1 MAIYHLSVKIVKR
14 SSGRSATAA
23 AAYRAA
29 EKIHDYKTDV
39 THDYRKKRG
48 VFGAEIIA
56 PDGSPKWVYERKKL
70 WNEVEKVEKRCDAQ
84 VAREI
89 DIALPVELNREQKK
103 ELVKD
108 FVREELVSKGMVADI
123 AFHNFDDHNPHAH
136 ILLTTRPIN
145 DDGRF
150 GFKERSWNKK
160 DALEQLRFC
169 WAEKVNLSLE
179 QAGHKEVKVD
189 HRTLEEQGINRIPQI
204 HLGADVAQMK
214 KRGIRTN
221 RGDEYD
227 RIADANL
234 KIKQLEQ
241 EINNMNSLVARIE
254 REERHRLEVA
264 TKENKKLAQNL
275 VKFWW
280 FKGQPKSHLGT
291 NYDLQYS
298 ADHKLTLTRKSGELI
313 AELQL
318 PLNQNKPQTWNL
330 NEQDKEL
337 LSKLNMLL
345 LPTQEEA
352 KRFRSALI
360 KAWNFQNRPSFYEG
374 YHYNLRYED
383 AKLTLTRKS
392 GELVVEIP
400 SDRNKPTS
408 WNLKEKDKER
418 LNQLGQEMDEKIKQ
432 LEQEE
437 QKKQQRSSQKGWG
450 LSR

>member
-1 MAIYHLSVKIVKR
+1 MAIYHLSVKVVQR
-14 SSGRSATAA
+14 SKGRSATAA

-29 EKIHDYKTDV
+29 EKIHDDKTNV

-48 VFGAEIIA
+48 VFGAEILAPSHA
-56 PDGSPKWVYERKKL
+56 PDWVNNREKL
-70 WNEVEKVEKRCDAQ
+70 WNEVEKIEKRCDARI
-84 VAREI
+84 AREI
-89 DIALPVELNREQKK
+89 DVALPVELNREQKK
-103 ELVKD
+103 ELVRD
-108 FVREELVSKGMVADI
+108 FVNEQFISKGMVADI
-123 AFHNFDDHNPHAH
+123 AFHNFDSKNPHAH
-136 ILLTTRPIN
+136 IMLTTRRIN
-145 DDGRF
+145 DDGF
-150 GFKERSWNKK
+150 GFKQRDWDKKELLQQWRS
-160 DALEQLRFC
+160 C

-179 QAGHKEVKVD
+179 QSGHKEVKVD
-189 HRTLEEQGINRIPQI
+189 HRTLEAQGINRLPQI
-204 HLGADVAQMK
+204 HLGADIAQMK

-264 TKENKKLAQNL
+264 TKENKELAQNL

-313 AELQL
+313 AELEL
-318 PLNQNKPQTWNL
+318 PLSQNKPQTWNL
-330 NEQDKEL
+330 NKEDKDL
-337 LSKLNMLL
+337 LSKLNMIL

-392 GELVVEIP
+392 GESVVEIP
-400 SDRNKPTS
+400 LNPNKPTS

-418 LNQLGQEMDEKIKQ
+418 LNQLGQEMDERIKQ
-432 LEQEE
+432 LEQQE

>member
-39 THDYRKKRG
+39 THDYRKKRS

-56 PDGSPKWVYERKKL
+56 PDGSPEWAYQREKL
-70 WNEVEKVEKRCDAQ
+70 WNKVEKIEKRCDAQ

-89 DIALPVELNREQKK
+89 DVALPVELNREQKK
-103 ELVKD
+103 ELVRD
-108 FVREELVSKGMVADI
+108 FVKEQLVSKGMVADV
-123 AFHNFDDHNPHAH
+123 AFHNFDSKNPHAH

-160 DALEQLRFC
+160 DALEQLRSC

-214 KRGIRTN
+214 KRGIPTE

-264 TKENKKLAQNL
+264 TKENKELAQNL

-313 AELQL
+313 AELEL
-318 PLNQNKPQTWNL
+318 PLSQNKPQTWNL
-330 NEQDKEL
+330 NKEDKER
-337 LSKLNMLL
+337 LSKLNMIL

-400 SDRNKPTS
+400 FDRNKSTS

>member
-1 MAIYHLSVKIVKR
+1 MAIYHLSVKFVKR

-29 EKIHDYKTDV
+29 EKIHDYKTDI
-39 THDYRKKRG
+39 THDYRKKRS

-56 PDGSPKWVYERKKL
+56 PEGSPEWVYQREKL

-103 ELVKD
+103 ELAKD
-108 FVREELVSKGMVADI
+108 FVREQLASKGMIADI
-123 AFHNFDDHNPHAH
+123 AFHNFDSHNPHAH

-160 DALEQLRFC
+160 DALEQLRSC

-254 REERHRLEVA
+254 REERRLTDA
-264 TKENKKLAQNL
+264 DTKENEELAHNL

-280 FKGQPKSHLGT
+280 FKGQPKSHNGT

-298 ADHKLTLTRKSGELI
+298 AEHKLTLTRKSGELI

-330 NEQDKEL
+330 NEEDKER

-345 LPTQEEA
+345 LPTQEEV
-352 KRFRSALI
+352 KRFSSSLI
-360 KAWNFQNRPSFYEG
+360 KLWDFQDRPSFYEG
-374 YHYNLRYED
+374 YHYNLRHED
-383 AKLTLTRKS
+383 SKLTLTRKS
-392 GELVVEIP
+392 GELVALIP
-400 SDRNKPTS
+400 FDQNKPTS
-408 WNLKEKDKER
+408 WNLNEKDKER
-418 LNQLGQEMDEKIKQ
+418 LSELSEAFKQ
-432 LEQEE
+432 IEQE
-437 QKKQQRSSQKGWG
+437 KQQERRQSSQQQRG